1 MVNDMTKGNP
11 VKAMTLFAIPLF
23 IGTLFQQVYNMVDT
37 LVVGNFVGSVE
48 LGAVGSCAPT
58 FNLIIALLTGL
69 TGGTSVIM
77 AQAFGAKEEGM
88 VRKIF
93 ISSTIVNLLVG
104 LFLTAVGIWIS
115 HPLLKLLHTPEKQ
128 LGFATTYLTVMCA
141 GILANCMYNGMSA
154 VLRALGDSITPL
166 VVLIAASLLN
176 VVLDLLFVIVFG
188 WGVAGVALATVLAQ
202 LISAVACIVYVLI
215 RLPELRFGIRDC
227 RLDAQVVSEIIRIGV
242 PSALSSCG
250 VSLSAMFM
258 QRAINGFGDVAVT
271 GYTVGNKAEQIGMCL
286 SYAIGMATGTFCGQ
300 NIGARKYDRVKKGL
314 HIGCLIGFCYAAVV
328 SVLVIVFAR
337 PFVGIFTQSAAV
349 ASVAEEVIY
358 VTMAFGPVLGLVFIF
373 QNFLKSAGD
382 VAPTVWMSLMEIISR
397 AVLAVLFAALWGRF
411 GVWWATPVGW
421 SASLLLGFIRYRS
434 GTWKDKAILK
444 SEYE

>member
-1 MVNDMTKGNP
+1 MVNDMTTGNP
-11 VKAMTLFAIPLF
+11 LKAMTLFAIPLF
-23 IGTLFQQVYNMVDT
+23 IGTLFQQIYNTVDA
-37 LVVGNFVGSVE
+37 LVVGNFVGTVE
-48 LGAVGSCAPT
+48 LGAVGSCAST
-58 FNLIIALLTGL
+58 FNLIIALLVGL

-77 AQAFGAKEEGM
+77 AQAFGAKEEEL
-88 VRKIF
+88 VRKTF

-104 LFLTAVGIWIS
+104 VILTVVGILVS
-115 HPLLKLLHTPEKQ
+115 HPLLLLLNTPKKQ

-141 GILANCMYNGMSA
+141 GILANCLYNGMSA

-176 VVLDLLFVIVFG
+176 VVLDLLFVIVFH
-188 WGVAGVALATVLAQ
+188 WGVSGVALATVLAQ
-202 LISAVACIVYVLI
+202 LISAVACIIYVLI
-215 RLPELRFGIRDC
+215 RMPNLRFGLREC
-227 RLDAQVVSEIIRIGV
+227 RLDPMVVKEIFRIGV

-250 VSLSAMFM
+250 VSISAMFM

-271 GYTVGNKAEQIGMCL
+271 GYTIGNKAEQIGMCL
-286 SYAIGMATGTFCGQ
+286 SYSIGLATGTFCGQ

-314 HIGCLIGFCYAAVV
+314 RIGCAIGFCYAAVV

-337 PFVGIFTQSAAV
+337 PFVGIFTQNAEV
-349 ASVAEEVIY
+349 ASVAVEVIY

-397 AVLAVLFAALWGRF
+397 SVLAIVFAALLGRF

-421 SASLLLGFIRYRS
+421 SASLLLGFMRYQS
-434 GTWKDKAILK
+434 GAWKHKAVMK
-444 SEYE
+444 